1 VLATLL
7 QFLGGPIVQKILDF
21 IPDPAERQKQQFALM
36 QAAQEAAAKAEA
48 DQRDIDKAEAASPS
62 VFVAGWRPAV
72 GWLCVLTLAYQWMAA
87 PLLTWC
93 ANLAAL
99 HLGVTI
105 PQLPTLA
112 SSDTQTLL
120 YALLG
125 IGGLRTVDKIT
136 GNDTLAVGI
145 GKVGQAIKGAVG
157 SK

>member
-36 QAAQEAAAKAEA
+36 QAAQEAAARADA

-87 PLLTWC
+87 PLLTW
-93 ANLAAL
+93 AL
-99 HLGVTI
+99 TI
-105 PQLPTLA
+105 AGATVPAFPVLNG
-112 SSDTQTLL
+112 SDTQTLL

-136 GNDTLAVGI
+136 GNDTVAVGV